1 MKCMYCRSN
10 KGHLCYVLEY
20 VLAFSYF
27 CLKQLQKK
35 VVNKVNKYVNKNTA
49 EVLCSRHYPAR
60 PPDGVVSQ
68 NFTQNFARLQ

>member
-27 CLKQLQKK
+27 CLETITKRGCK
-35 VVNKVNKYVNKNTA
+35 
-49 EVLCSRHYPAR
+49 
-60 PPDGVVSQ
+60 
-68 NFTQNFARLQ
+68 